1 VVMVGDRAH
10 DVEGAAAHGIE
21 TVVVGW
27 GYGQADFDGPNGVS
41 VMAHVSTVEDLREVL
56 GV

>member
-1 VVMVGDRAH
+1 MVGDRWH
-10 DVEGAAAHGIE
+10 DVEGAAAHGID

-27 GYGQADFDGPNGVS
+27 GYGQADFAEDRAPG
-41 VMAHVSTVEDLREVL
+41 ATHVATVAELRRAL